1 MEEPMPNI
9 NSIVKNGFV
18 NLSSL
23 VLVAAA
29 VLAGA
34 GLFLSPRD
42 AASAGKDSNAL
53 LVSTAWLGE
62 HLNDRGLVIIS
73 VGPGASYGAGHI
85 PGARFVEMSAISTT
99 APGSTLEMPPV
110 DKLKSAF
117 EELGVSNNSRIII
130 CFLTNYVSP
139 STRVFFTLDYLG
151 LGGRTSLLDGGFE
164 AWRAEGRAVTTE
176 TPRIARGTITP
187 HLRPELIVDAAWVS
201 ANLNKP
207 KIAIVDARTPE
218 FYTGASAGRMP
229 RAGHIPSAVNVP
241 FSNLADSANKLKDSP
256 ALRKLLADAGIKH
269 GDQIVSYCHI
279 GQQATVVYFVAKYL
293 GYDARL
299 YDGSF
304 EDWSKRS
311 ELPVVCPAPGPN
323 K

>member
-1 MEEPMPNI
+1 MLHRH
-9 NSIVKNGFV
+9 V
-18 NLSSL
+18 NHSL
-23 VLVAAA
+23 LVVLAAA
-29 VLAGA
+29 LLAGVV
-34 GLFLSPRD
+34 LFFLQSEV
-42 AASAGKDSNAL
+42 ASAGKESTPL

-73 VGPGASYGAGHI
+73 VGPRASYDAGHI
-85 PGARFVEMSAISTT
+85 PGARLVEMAAIASSS
-99 APGSTLEMPPV
+99 PGSTLELPPV
-110 DKLKSAF
+110 EKLKSAF
-117 EELGVSNNSRIII
+117 EDLGISNNSRTIIS
-130 CFLTNYVSP
+130 FQTNYVSP

-151 LGGRTSLLDGGFE
+151 LGGQTSLLDGGFE
-164 AWRAEGRAVTTE
+164 AWRAEGRAVSTE
-176 TPRIARGTITP
+176 APQIVRGTIIP
-187 HLRPELIVDAAWVS
+187 RPRPELIVDAAWIS

-241 FSNLADSANKLKDSP
+241 FVSLADSANKLKDSTT
-256 ALRKLLADAGIKH
+256 LRKLLADAGIKQ

-304 EDWSKRS
+304 EDWSKRT
-311 ELPVVCPAPGPN
+311 ELPVVSPTT

>member
-1 MEEPMPNI
+1 MLHRDI
-9 NSIVKNGFV
+9 NHF
-18 NLSSL
+18 LL
-23 VLVAAA
+23 AVLAAA
-29 VLAGA
+29 VVAA
-34 GLFLSPRD
+34 TVLFLSR
-42 AASAGKDSNAL
+42 AEVASAGKESTPL
-53 LVSTAWLGE
+53 LVSATWLAE

-73 VGPGASYGAGHI
+73 VGPRPSYDAGHI
-85 PGARFVEMSAISTT
+85 PGARFVEMSAIASS
-99 APGSTLEMPPV
+99 APGSTLELPPV
-110 DKLKSAF
+110 EKLKSAF
-117 EELGVSNNSRIII
+117 EDLGISNNSRIII

-151 LGGRTSLLDGGFE
+151 LGGQTSLLDGGFE
-164 AWRAEGRAVTTE
+164 AWRAEGRAVSTD
-176 TPRIARGTITP
+176 PPQIVRGTITP
-187 HLRPELIVDAAWVS
+187 RPRPELVVDAAWIS
-201 ANLNKP
+201 ANLKKP
-207 KIAIVDARTPE
+207 KVAIVDARTPE

-229 RAGHIPSAVNVP
+229 RAGHIPNAVNVP
-241 FSNLADSANKLKDSP
+241 FVSLADSANKLKDSKT
-256 ALRKLLADAGIKH
+256 LRQMLADAGIER

-311 ELPVVCPAPGPN
+311 ELPVIGPAA